1 MSQFVVRVEKDSL
14 VFSAGHFITYNHSTC
29 ERLHGHN
36 YRVAVEVE
44 GPLDANQYVIDFVW
58 LRDTMQSLVMELD
71 HRMMLPTTHPQ
82 IRVTP
87 DDREVL
93 VTFAERR
100 WIFPLD
106 DCVLL
111 PVANTT
117 SELIAA
123 YLGDKLLAKILG
135 QTQVK
140 PRRLRIEVDECFG
153 QSAIWE
159 EQFSQ

>member
-1 MSQFVVRVEKDSL
+1 MSRFIVRVEKDFL
-14 VFSAGHFITYNHSTC
+14 VFSAGHFITYNLTTC

-44 GPLDANQYVIDFVW
+44 GPLDANHYVIDFVW
-58 LRDTMQSLVMELD
+58 LRDTMQTLVHELD
-71 HRMMLPTTHPQ
+71 HRIMLPLEHSQ
-82 IRVTP
+82 IKVVP

-93 VTFAERR
+93 VTYADRR
-100 WIFPLD
+100 WIFPLC

-117 SELIAA
+117 SELIGQ
-123 YLGDKLLAKILG
+123 YLGEKLYAQIR
-135 QTQVK
+135 QATQVK
-140 PRRLRIEVDECFG
+140 PTRLRLEVDECFG

-159 EQFSQ
+159 ETYG